1 MPDTRPL
8 AAADYNGDG
17 NQDLAIGIRVATTLT
32 VLSGNGAGG
41 LAADKRLCITPGS
54 PAP

>member
-8 AAADYNGDG
+8 VATDHNGDG
-17 NQDLAIGIRVATTLT
+17 NQDLAIGIRGATTLT
-32 VLSGNGAGG
+32 VLSGNRAGG
-41 LAADKRLCITPGS
+41 LAADKRPCITPGS